1 MVLDV
6 VGMVGV
12 SEIILQPNVVYITD
26 WRATQFMLI
35 AEFKLLNLGT
45 KGSLMNIYGPSAFP
59 RKQDLLDFFGWVKD
73 LTEVG
78 NRVVGGDFNLISNLD
93 EN

>member
-6 VGMVGV
+6 VGMVGI
-12 SEIILQPNVVYITD
+12 SEIISQPNVVYITD

-45 KGSLMNIYGPSAFP
+45 KGSLMNIYGPSSFP
-59 RKQDLLDFFGWVKD
+59 KKKSFLYFLGWVKD

-78 NRVVGGDFNLISNLD
+78 NRVVGGDFNIISNLD